1 MEAYK
6 NFSDVK
12 DSTSSEEHPRVV
24 LPALCQKFYG
34 LGWMYG
40 TGGALSIKCGDK
52 LFTTPSG
59 VNKDLVKGE
68 DLFVTTVDGVD
79 IVGPS
84 PEKRLSKST
93 CTPLINAIYTK
104 QKGVGAV
111 YHLHNTGAV
120 MVSMLS
126 PGVEF
131 RITHQKLIQ
140 GIKKSN
146 SEKHF
151 DYYDTLIVPIVENKS
166 TEDEIVDSL
175 LNAMRDYPETS
186 AVIIR
191 RHGMYV
197 WGPTWQR
204 AKGMAECYEYLFNV
218 AVKMKQLGL
227 DPEAIPVPPEGAYT

>member
-1 MEAYK
+1 MSQVLRARV
-6 NFSDVK
+6 DVW
-12 DSTSSEEHPRVV
+12 H
-24 LPALCQKFYG
+24 
-34 LGWMYG
+34 GW
-40 TGGALSIKCGDK
+40 GAQYQ
-52 LFTTPSG
+52 
-59 VNKDLVKGE
+59 VRGE

-104 QKGVGAV
+104 QK
-111 YHLHNTGAV
+111 
-120 MVSMLS
+120 
-126 PGVEF
+126 
-131 RITHQKLIQ
+131 
-140 GIKKSN
+140 
-146 SEKHF
+146 EKHF
-151 DYYDTLIVPIVENKS
+151 DYYDTLIVPI
-166 TEDEIVDSL
+166 DSL